1 MAIQRACYTTRER
14 VKTAVDLKWSA
25 RIDPQIDDA
34 IEAAS
39 DAIDGDMHRV
49 FYPEI
54 TTRYFPW
61 PNFQY
66 AYPWVLWLDN
76 KELAD
81 ITANVPVVTTGGTLI
96 PASACNFEPINSG
109 PPFTYLELRRDMNY
123 GFGVGPTP
131 QRDIAITGTFG
142 YWTRT
147 ASAGAL
153 AVAMSDT
160 TGTSATLTNGAV
172 VGIGDNMLVGSE
184 RMLVTDK
191 TMVDTGQAQQ
201 GLGCSTA
208 KASDNLLA
216 VTDGTKFS
224 PYEVLLLGSER
235 MQVVDVAGNTLTVR
249 RAWDG
254 SVLATHA
261 GAEIYAQRLLT
272 VTRGALGTTAAT
284 HLIGSSVSVGLVPGL
299 IRQLATAYALV
310 DVAQQSGAYAQ
321 SQGEGATQVTKIGQ
335 GIPALRDEAY
345 QAFGRK
351 SRKRVI

>member
-39 DAIDGDMHRV
+39 DTIDGDMHRV

-54 TTRYFPW
+54 VTHYWDW
-61 PNFQY
+61 PNFEY
-66 AYPWVLWLDN
+66 AYPWRLWLNN

-81 ITANVPVVTTGGTLI
+81 VTGNVPVVTSGGVVI
-96 PASACNFEPINSG
+96 PNSACNFEPVNSG

-131 QRDIAITGTFG
+131 QRDIGIAGTFG

-147 ASAGAL
+147 APGGAL
-153 AVAMSDT
+153 AAALGDT
-160 TGTSATLTNGAV
+160 TGSAASITNGALPGV
-172 VGIGDNMLVGSE
+172 GDNILVGSE
-184 RMLVTDK
+184 RLLVTDK
-191 TMVDTGQAQQ
+191 TMTASGQTQQ
-201 GLGCSTA
+201 GSGCSTA

-216 VTDGTKFS
+216 VTDGTKFA
-224 PYEVLLLGSER
+224 PYEVLLLDAER
-235 MQVVDVAGNTLTVR
+235 MQVVDVAGNNLTVR

-254 SVLATHA
+254 SVLATHS
-261 GAEIYAQRLLT
+261 GATIYAARLLT

-284 HLIGSSVSVGLVPGL
+284 HLIGAGASVALVPGL

-310 DVAQQSGAYAQ
+310 DVTNQAGAYAQ
-321 SQGEGATQVTKIGQ
+321 SQGDGETKLAKIGQ
-335 GIPALRDEAY
+335 GLPALADKAY
-345 QAFGRK
+345 ARFGRK
-351 SRKRVI
+351 ARKRVI